1 MGKRENQAYKTD
13 LTGKKIA
20 VVGAGG
26 VGGFLAGMLGRV
38 CPHLTLA
45 ARGTRKE
52 AIFKNGLVL
61 HSEYKGEIT
70 VHPETVTE
78 ISGMTEQDYI
88 FVCVKNYS
96 LENVCRELEHAVTED
111 TVIIPVMNG
120 VDPGD
125 RIRSLISRGT
135 VVDSLIYIVSFANED
150 YSVTQQGDFADL
162 RIGITD
168 AGASEKAKIG
178 EVSAILRTA
187 DIDHQVSDEIE
198 VEIWRKYILNCAY
211 NVATAY
217 YDNTIGELRRDPRK
231 AAEYEALVNEAWQ
244 VALAKGV
251 AVTQEH
257 VDAIIH
263 RFYKELAGNATSSL
277 QRDIRAGRT
286 AETETF
292 SGYIVHEGKKLG
304 LDLPVSSKMYDGLKK
319 AGKERTENE

>member
-1 MGKRENQAYKTD
+1 MA
-13 LTGKKIA
+13 
-20 VVGAGG
+20 
-26 VGGFLAGMLGRV
+26 
-38 CPHLTLA
+38 
-45 ARGTRKE
+45 
-52 AIFKNGLVL
+52 
-61 HSEYKGEIT
+61 
-70 VHPETVTE
+70 
-78 ISGMTEQDYI
+78 
-88 FVCVKNYS
+88 
-96 LENVCRELEHAVTED
+96 
-111 TVIIPVMNG
+111 
-120 VDPGD
+120 
-125 RIRSLISRGT
+125 
-135 VVDSLIYIVSFANED
+135 DSLIYIVSFANVD

>member
-1 MGKRENQAYKTD
+1 M
-13 LTGKKIA
+13 
-20 VVGAGG
+20 
-26 VGGFLAGMLGRV
+26 
-38 CPHLTLA
+38 
-45 ARGTRKE
+45 
-52 AIFKNGLVL
+52 
-61 HSEYKGEIT
+61 
-70 VHPETVTE
+70 
-78 ISGMTEQDYI
+78 
-88 FVCVKNYS
+88 
-96 LENVCRELEHAVTED
+96 
-111 TVIIPVMNG
+111 
-120 VDPGD
+120 
-125 RIRSLISRGT
+125 
-135 VVDSLIYIVSFANED
+135 VDSLIYIVSFANED

-168 AGASEKAKIG
+168 ADASEKAKIG
-178 EVSAILRTA
+178 EVSEILRAA

-217 YDNTIGELRRDPRK
+217 YDNTIGELRSDPRK

-244 VALAKGV
+244 VALEKGV
-251 AVTQEH
+251 AVTREH

-304 LDLPVSSKMYDGLKK
+304 LDLPVSSKMYEGLKK
-319 AGKERTENE
+319 AGKDRTENE